1 MNRLSVLERLR
12 ETYKTGTALDLER
25 QFNALSYFLIDI
37 DKEKIREAIRV
48 KKLRD
53 ETVRK
58 AINILGGVVLDK

>member
-12 ETYKTGTALDLER
+12 ETYKTGTTLDLER
-25 QFNALSYFLIDI
+25 QFKALSYFLIDI
-37 DKEKIREAIRV
+37 DKEKIREAIRL

-53 ETVRK
+53 ETVNK